1 MWIFSMLLLQ
11 ERVEDQVKGCVF
23 ALEQALY
30 TMGSI
35 TSLLVAGAL
44 TGGSSVSMQ
53 WLAGGLGVIA
63 AVMAVRAECNRG
75 RWHCALP
82 QSCCWLVASCSDVS
96 WRGKASVLL
105 PRKLLRCW

>member
-11 ERVEDQVKGCVF
+11 ERAEDQVKGCVF

-35 TSLLVAGAL
+35 ISLLVAGAL
-44 TGGSSVSMQ
+44 TGGSSVSIQ

-63 AVMAVRAECNRG
+63 AVLAVRAG
-75 RWHCALP
+75 
-82 QSCCWLVASCSDVS
+82 
-96 WRGKASVLL
+96 WREGW
-105 PRKLLRCW
+105 RC